1 MRIRRFIARNSQEA
15 LRKVRESMGPEA
27 VILGSR
33 TLVGDERPGGS
44 PLLEVTAAADL
55 DSLAQPRQGSGPVA
69 TDGCH
74 QEKWR
79 WLEQEIQHLKEVL
92 WSSEARSILGERA
105 LVNSS
110 LRHLYAAF
118 RQLGLRTAFIRPL
131 LEECQAEPPGGDGP
145 TRMTNWLQRA
155 LMKLLE
161 KVEVGPL
168 TVSKGEHRIWSFIGP
183 TGVGKTTTMA
193 KLAATTALQQGRRVA
208 LITVDQHRI
217 GAIDQMA
224 AYAQIM
230 NLPLETATSAEQLAR
245 VIRKHGDK
253 ELLFIDTAGRSPSQR
268 EDLNEL
274 EAIFRIPR
282 RIEHQLVLSA
292 TTQYQDLLRAA
303 AAFQPLECANY
314 IFTKLDETSDGA
326 TLMNFLISR
335 PRPVSYVTTGQRVP
349 EDIEPASR
357 KRLAALLLQGRRV
370 TPGLSQKETRCPAV

>member
-33 TLVGDERPGGS
+33 TLAADERPGGG

-55 DSLAQPRQGSGPVA
+55 DSLARPRQESGAAA

-74 QEKWR
+74 EEKWR
-79 WLEQEIQHLKEVL
+79 WLEQEIQQLKEVL
-92 WSSEARSILGERA
+92 WSSEARSILEERA
-105 LVNSS
+105 PVNSS

-118 RQLGLRTAFIRPL
+118 RELGLHTTFIRPI
-131 LEECQAEPPGGDGP
+131 LEECQAKTPGGDG
-145 TRMTNWLQRA
+145 RAGMTNWLQQA

-161 KVEVGPL
+161 RVEVGPL
-168 TVSKGEHRIWSFIGP
+168 AVGKGEHRIWSFIGP

-193 KLAATTALQQGRRVA
+193 KLAAKTALQQGRRVA

-245 VIRKHGDK
+245 VIGKHRDK
-253 ELLFIDTAGRSPSQR
+253 EVLFIDTAGRSPSQQD
-268 EDLNEL
+268 DLNEL
-274 EAIFRIPR
+274 KAIFRIPR

-292 TTQYQDLLRAA
+292 TTQYQDLIKAA
-303 AAFQPLECANY
+303 AAFQPLECSNY

-326 TLMNFLISR
+326 TIMNFLISR

-370 TPGLSQKETRCPAV
+370 TPGLSRKEARCPEV

>member
-1 MRIRRFIARNSQEA
+1 MRIRRFTARNSQEA

-33 TLVGDERPGGS
+33 TLTGDERPGGG

-55 DSLAQPRQGSGPVA
+55 DSLAEPRQESGAVA
-69 TDGCH
+69 SAGCH
-74 QEKWR
+74 EEKWR
-79 WLEQEIQHLKEVL
+79 WLEQEIRQLKEVL
-92 WSSEARSILGERA
+92 WGSEARSILREWA
-105 LVNSS
+105 PANAS

-118 RQLGLRTAFIRPL
+118 RELGLHPAFIRPM
-131 LEECQAEPPGGDGP
+131 LEECQAQTARGEGRAG
-145 TRMTNWLQRA
+145 MTNWLQQA

-168 TVSKGEHRIWSFIGP
+168 AVGKGEHRIWSFIGP

-193 KLAATTALQQGRRVA
+193 KLAARTALQQGRRVA

-230 NLPLETATSAEQLAR
+230 NLPLETAATAEQLAR
-245 VIRKHGDK
+245 VIRKHSDK
-253 ELLFIDTAGRSPSQR
+253 EVLFIDTAGRSPSRR

-274 EAIFRIPR
+274 EAIFRVPR

-292 TTQYQDLLRAA
+292 TTRFQDLIKAA
-303 AAFQPLECANY
+303 VAFQPLECTNY

-326 TLMNFLISR
+326 TIMNFLISR

-357 KRLAALLLQGRRV
+357 KRLATILLQGRRM
-370 TPGLSQKETRCPAV
+370 TPGLSRKETACTVV